1 MKMMGNKPTEAMVR
15 FVGDE
20 DHNSRSERL
29 LMGNKSVAGLGSQ
42 MSLTFSQKDQSLL
55 MSVPTSALVL
65 VISSLLCF
73 AQGAE
78 MRWTAA
84 TMAGN
89 GAAGYTGNN
98 GPAAKAQLANP
109 YGVTR
114 GPDGALY
121 ISEVD
126 NQIIRRISPDGVI
139 TTVVGTAQR
148 GYSGDG
154 GLALQASLNE
164 PYEVRFDKSGN
175 MLWVEMKNHL
185 VRRLNAR
192 TRTVTTV
199 AGTGQPG
206 FSGDGGP
213 ATNAQLNQPHS
224 IQLDA
229 EGHLYICDIA
239 NQRIRK
245 VDAKTGIITTFAG
258 TGGKAPTP
266 DGAPISG
273 TPLNG
278 PRAIGFDR
286 NGDLWLALREGN
298 AVYKLDRKAG
308 VIRHVAGTGK
318 QGFTGNGGPAKAATL
333 SGPKGLSIGPDGNV
347 YLADT
352 ESHSI
357 RMIDVKRGTLELIAG
372 NGERGDGPDGD
383 ALQCRMNRPHGV
395 FVDADGSVFVGD
407 SEAHRVRVIQRR

>member
-1 MKMMGNKPTEAMVR
+1 VNTQLETFALASNTR
-15 FVGDE
+15 RCSQFTTI
-20 DHNSRSERL
+20 L
-29 LMGNKSVAGLGSQ
+29 LM
-42 MSLTFSQKDQSLL
+42 
-55 MSVPTSALVL
+55 
-65 VISSLLCF
+65 VISFLASF
-73 AQGAE
+73 AQSAE
-78 MRWTAA
+78 RRWNISTL
-84 TMAGN
+84 AGN
-89 GAAGYTGNN
+89 GAAGYTGDH

-121 ISEVD
+121 LCEVD
-126 NQIIRRISPDGVI
+126 NHILRRIAPDGVI
-139 TTVVGTAQR
+139 STVAGTGQR
-148 GYSGDG
+148 GYSGDSG
-154 GLALQASLNE
+154 PALQASLNE

-175 MLWVEMKNHL
+175 VLWVEMKNHL
-185 VRRLNAR
+185 VRRLDAR
-192 TRTVTTV
+192 TRTISTV

-213 ATNAQLNQPHS
+213 ARNAQLNQPHS
-224 IQLDA
+224 VQLDA
-229 EGHLYICDIA
+229 DGHLYICDIA
-239 NQRIRK
+239 NHRIRR
-245 VDAKTGIITTFAG
+245 VDARTGIITTFAG
-258 TGGKAPTP
+258 TGARAPTP

-278 PRAIGFDR
+278 PRAIDFDR

-298 AVYKLDRKAG
+298 AVYKFDRKAG
-308 VIRHVAGTGK
+308 VIRHIAGTGK
-318 QGFTGNGGPAKAATL
+318 QGFTGNGGPAKGATL

-372 NGERGDGPDGD
+372 TGERGDGPDGD

-395 FVDADGSVFVGD
+395 FVDADGSVIVAD